1 MKKRKLR
8 AIVIACIFIFLLIV
22 IFMLFFNPFLHL
34 SLKGEKTITIEVNEA
49 FQDPLVEATFFG
61 KDVSDDV
68 TKTKVQTDK
77 IGRYTIEYKVK
88 KGWVTKKV
96 KRILEVVDTT
106 KPELVLHGNTTLF
119 LKVGESYVEPGFT
132 ATDNYDGDLTDKV
145 KIKED
150 VDTSK
155 KGEYKVTY
163 TVEDNSKNKAVLERT
178 VIVENQS
185 KEGSSGYSNIE
196 MGPKYINGIL
206 IVNKQ
211 YALPKSYGNGVDP
224 TAQSALSSL
233 QAGAS
238 SAGFSMPLLSGYRSY
253 QTQVNLYQRYVN
265 RDGQSLA
272 DTYSA
277 RAGHSEHQTGLAFD
291 VGSID
296 DNYGTTPAGKW
307 LVQHCA
313 EYGFILRYPKGKEY
327 ITGYQYEPWHI
338 RYVGKKAAKE
348 IMDKGITLEEY
359 LGVA

>member
-1 MKKRKLR
+1 MNNKKLRKL
-8 AIVIACIFIFLLIV
+8 AIICILILILIV

-34 SLKGEKTITIEVNEA
+34 SLKGKKIITVEVNES
-49 FQDPLVEATFFG
+49 FKDPLVNATFFG

-68 TKTKVQTDK
+68 SKTKIKADK
-77 IGRYTIEYKVK
+77 IGRYTVEYKLK
-88 KGWVTKKV
+88 KGWTVKKV
-96 KRILEVVDTT
+96 KRTVEVVDTT
-106 KPELVLHGNTTLF
+106 KPEIALVGNTTVS

-145 KIKED
+145 KVKEN

-163 TVEDNSKNKAVLERT
+163 TVEDSSHNKSSLERT

-185 KEGSSGYSNIE
+185 KEGSGGYSNIE
-196 MGPKYINGIL
+196 MGPKYIDGIL

-233 QAGAS
+233 QAGAKA
-238 SAGFSMPLLSGYRSY
+238 AGFSMPLLSGYRSY

-265 RDGQSLA
+265 RDGQALA

-338 RYVGKKAAKE
+338 RYVGKKVAKE
-348 IMDKGITLEEY
+348 IMNKGITLEEY

>member
-8 AIVIACIFIFLLIV
+8 KILIV
-22 IFMLFFNPFLHL
+22 CILIFVLIAIFMLFFNPFLHL
-34 SLKGEKTITIEVNEA
+34 SLKGKKKITVEVNES
-49 FQDPLVEATFFG
+49 FQDPLVRATFFG
-61 KDVSDDV
+61 RDVSDDV
-68 TKTKVQTDK
+68 VKTKMKTDR
-77 IGRYTIEYKVK
+77 IGRYTIEYKIE
-88 KGWVTKKV
+88 KGWTTKKI
-96 KRILEVVDTT
+96 KRTVEVVDTT
-106 KPELVLHGNTTLF
+106 KPVLTLIGDNTVSLQ
-119 LKVGESYVEPGFT
+119 VGESYVELGFT
-132 ATDNYDGDLTDKV
+132 AMDNYDGNLTDKV
-145 KIKED
+145 NVQGN

-155 KGEYKVTY
+155 KGEYTVTY
-163 TVEDNSKNKAVLERT
+163 TVEDSSQNKATIERT

-185 KEGSSGYSNIE
+185 KEGSGGYSNIV
-196 MGPKYINGIL
+196 MGPKYIDGIL

-211 YALPKSYGNGVDP
+211 YALPRDYGNGIDP
-224 TAQSALSSL
+224 TAQSALTSL
-233 QAGAS
+233 QAGAK

-253 QTQVNLYQRYVN
+253 QTQANLYQRYVN
-265 RDGQSLA
+265 RDGQALA

-338 RYVGKKAAKE
+338 RYVGKKVAKE
-348 IMDKGITLEEY
+348 IMSKGITLEEY